1 MRYARISQTDFKKN
15 NRRPRSNSNLSTQ
28 KYKPFEYS
36 ENFYR
41 KSFFNY
47 LQGPNENRFVQ
58 FNDMPSHCSKYAK
71 NSALTGATTKF
82 SKVISRDKSIV
93 GIPSNEDKFLCANI
107 EYDIEFLNID
117 YINNKQMKRAQ
128 KNKSLKRFDH
138 FEKLNQDAYLLQ

>member
-1 MRYARISQTDFKKN
+1 
-15 NRRPRSNSNLSTQ
+15 
-28 KYKPFEYS
+28 
-36 ENFYR
+36 
-41 KSFFNY
+41 
-47 LQGPNENRFVQ
+47 
-58 FNDMPSHCSKYAK
+58 MPSHCSKYAK